1 MAEDYRGKQ
10 IYELFETSKLDLNSA
25 LIINTSTR
33 ETKRISFKAFINN
46 LKGDGTDPSN
56 SFYTKDDTD
65 ILLSGMRNTLNQN
78 IRSFSQTI
86 EEIRTSYDDITKN
99 VSLISTQ
106 VNTKLDSFSTQ
117 IENNNS
123 EVTSVRNYVT
133 QIVEKSNDTY
143 SKKEIDQLF
152 TTINSKLSGLYTT
165 TQVDNIVNPLKTQIE
180 ILQKKITNI
189 ENTSTGSSS
198 GSSSSSGG
206 TAEGLSINY
215 INSGSI
221 NLNSYT
227 TAKIF
232 YISSAVSMINAP
244 NNCKDGWLIVLPNQG
259 TGETSTGSIYVKQ
272 IFLKS
277 GTVNTDDY
285 EIYVR
290 TRINSTSSFSK
301 WTKMIT
307 AKDIIVGSEIPTTL
321 EEGQIYL
328 QYF

>member
-1 MAEDYRGKQ
+1 MAEDYKGKQ

-25 LIINTSTR
+25 LIINTSSR

-46 LKGDGTDPSN
+46 LKGDGTDSSN

-86 EEIRTSYDDITKN
+86 EEIKTSYDDITKD

-106 VNTKLDSFSTQ
+106 VNSKLNSFSTQ

-152 TTINSKLSGLYTT
+152 SSINGKLSGLYTSS
-165 TQVDNIVNPLKTQIE
+165 QVDSLVNPLKSQIA
-180 ILQKKITNI
+180 ILQKKVTDI
-189 ENTSTGSSS
+189 ENNSTGSS
-198 GSSSSSGG
+198 GSSSSGG

-244 NNCKDGWLIVLPNQG
+244 NNCKDGWLIVLPNEG

-277 GTVNTDDY
+277 GTANTDDY
-285 EIYVR
+285 EVYVR
-290 TRINSTSSFSK
+290 TRINSASSFSK
-301 WTKMIT
+301 WVKMIT
-307 AKDIIVGSEIPTTL
+307 TKDIIVGSEVPTTL